1 MDPLRPVEGALIHRQ
16 AGRYTSEFFQAML
29 ASAVFFVSFFSLYA
43 VLPLYALHIGISESL
58 WGVAVTLLSWTAVA
72 VRLGGGTVADRI
84 GRRAV
89 MMVGGVAMIVAAIF
103 LLMTNGL
110 VGLLL
115 ARALQG
121 VGVGIFTTA
130 YKAKIMDLAPAGRQG
145 EAVGLGNLTFG
156 LGMVIAPPLGQL
168 IQSLYGYNAAF
179 VLAGGTGLLC
189 VLGVLALPQTIH
201 RGTSK
206 PLLVAGRELFPR
218 RSMQIG
224 IWGMLGTASV
234 LTAILTFMPLLAD
247 ERGIR
252 GAGIAFSV
260 YALAELSGHPI
271 GGRIGQSV
279 GRRPVIVAGLLT
291 AAAGVFALRQ
301 AQTTALLYAG
311 AAASGFGVAI
321 LRVSLDTLVFEGA
334 PIDLRAT
341 AAGLEYAGMD
351 AWNGMLS
358 WIIGL
363 VVAAAGYNTAYAMM
377 AAIPLVWIVVMW
389 ALVPPRGREAILRPT
404 TSTPEAAADR

>member
-1 MDPLRPVEGALIHRQ
+1 MDPLRPVDGALSRKGT
-16 AGRYTSEFFQAML
+16 GRYTPEFFQAML
-29 ASAVFFVSFFSLYA
+29 ASALFFVSYFSLYA
-43 VLPLYALHIGISESL
+43 VLPLYALHVGVGESL
-58 WGVAVTLLSWTAVA
+58 WGLAVTLLSWTAVA

-84 GRRAV
+84 GRRTV
-89 MMVGGVAMIVAAIF
+89 MMVGGGAMIAAAVF
-103 LLMTNGL
+103 LLATHGL
-110 VGLLL
+110 VGLLI

-121 VGVGIFTTA
+121 VGVGVFTTA

-168 IQSLYGYNAAF
+168 IQSLAGYNAAF

-189 VLGVLALPQTIH
+189 VLGVLALPHTVH

-206 PLLVAGRELFPR
+206 PLLAAGRELLPR

-224 IWGMLGTASV
+224 MWGMLGGASV
-234 LTAILTFMPLLAD
+234 LTAILNFMPLLTE

-271 GGRIGQSV
+271 GGRIGQSM
-279 GRRPVIVAGLLT
+279 GRRAVIVSGLLI
-291 AAAGVFALRQ
+291 AATGVICLRQ
-301 AQTTALLYAG
+301 TQTTALLYAG
-311 AAASGFGVAI
+311 AAAAGFGVAI
-321 LRVSLDTLVFEGA
+321 VRVSLDTLVFEGA
-334 PIDLRAT
+334 PLDLRAT
-341 AAGLEYAGMD
+341 AAGLEYSGMD
-351 AWNGMLS
+351 GWSGMLS
-358 WIIGL
+358 WIVGL
-363 VVAAAGYNTAYAMM
+363 VVAEAGYNAAYGLM

-389 ALVPPRGREAILRPT
+389 LMVPPREQEAVLRPAA
-404 TSTPEAAADR
+404 SMEAAADR